1 MVFSITIKIKSIY
14 KRKCLYWWVILWN
27 HESSKTSSPPLIL
40 VISLVKDMAHPWG
53 WGVTV
58 WFRCIMHT
66 DLSKPNSAI
75 FILFSYL
82 KSLYIIQRLQVG
94 QGLSRLY

>member
-40 VISLVKDMAHPWG
+40 VISLVKDMAHPRG
-53 WGVTV
+53 WGHCLVSMYNAYRFIKTKQCN
-58 WFRCIMHT
+58 CI
-66 DLSKPNSAI
+66 
-75 FILFSYL
+75 FVFF
-82 KSLYIIQRLQVG
+82 V
-94 QGLSRLY
+94 